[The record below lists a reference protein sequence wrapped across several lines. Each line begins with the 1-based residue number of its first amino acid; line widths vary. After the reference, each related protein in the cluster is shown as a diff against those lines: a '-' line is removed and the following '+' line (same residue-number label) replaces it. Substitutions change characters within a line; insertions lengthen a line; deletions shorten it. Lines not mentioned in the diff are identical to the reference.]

1 MEIHDVAEFEYAN
14 GQSDE
19 ALLCYAQVKWHG
31 QWQKIEVALS
41 ADNEPAIG
49 TRLLNGC
56 VMMMNF
62 IDNTLTIDKPLP
74 Q

>member
-1 MEIHDVAEFEYAN
+1 MMTGDIEDGAYPR
-14 GQSDE
+14 
-19 ALLCYAQVKWHG
+19 LL
-31 QWQKIEVALS
+31 
-41 ADNEPAIG
+41 IG

-56 VMMMNF
+56 IMTMNF